1 MALGRRVLLTVASG
15 SLIYSGMVS
24 ALGMGEIS
32 LQSALNQ
39 PLRAEIDLL
48 DVGDLSADDIR
59 IVLAS
64 SSDFA
69 RVGVERPAFLQDL
82 RFTPVIEGNRSRI
95 RVSSSQ
101 PVREPYLNFLV
112 EITRANS
119 RLLREYTVLL
129 DPLPGTLEVA
139 SNRQAEIEQASALP
153 VAAQPARFAPQAAT
167 PQASQGRRHR
177 VASGESLWIIAAA
190 YTDGGP
196 SQSQFMRDVLALNSD
211 AFAGGDPARLK
222 AGVNLLLPDTAE
234 GVAAV
239 AIEPV
244 QVDPVAEST
253 VQERP
258 APDPEPADPAL
269 VDDQVALLRRQLFEE
284 LAASREENRQLKQ
297 MLIDIRV
304 QLESVTAQL
313 IEQNRTQAIAPPA
326 DAPTQQQTATTGS
339 SMTPAD
345 QPAIVLSGTE
355 TSSSSSWR
363 DWMLPGGGVLA
374 SLMLGGL
381 WLGWRK
387 KLRPTPPETVSLAEV
402 RPGVTFVSSTPA
414 MEMPRQPAHA
424 SVSETDV
431 LEAADI
437 YLTYGRRDEALD
449 VLQRGI
455 ERSPA
460 QLDIR
465 LRQLGLIAE
474 SGDVGRYCAA
484 AEDYLQAGGDQAQL
498 GQLLALHPALAA
510 AVTPADR
517 ASASALD
524 DQDVTFVL
532 SEDTTAVSPGSA
544 LAAAVQ
550 RRTVEAEPT
559 CSVDSQPWLDGFD
572 DDTLTLDELPSL
584 LDDADSFGSM
594 RSADELRKLEA
605 NPEHLVRLNQAVAY
619 IKQGDMDSACI
630 ILESLATEGDDQ
642 QRQQV
647 NELLAQI
654 A

>member
-139 SNRQAEIEQASALP
+139 SNRQA
-153 VAAQPARFAPQAAT
+153 AT

-269 VDDQVALLRRQLFEE
+269 VEDQVAILRRQLFEE

-297 MLIDIRV
+297 MLIDMRV

-355 TSSSSSWR
+355 TGSSSSWR

-402 RPGVTFVSSTPA
+402 SPGVTSVSSTPA

-510 AVTPADR
+510 AVTPADH

>member
-1 MALGRRVLLTVASG
+1 M
-15 SLIYSGMVS
+15 
-24 ALGMGEIS
+24 
-32 LQSALNQ
+32 
-39 PLRAEIDLL
+39 
-48 DVGDLSADDIR
+48 
-59 IVLAS
+59 
-64 SSDFA
+64 
-69 RVGVERPAFLQDL
+69 
-82 RFTPVIEGNRSRI
+82 
-95 RVSSSQ
+95 
-101 PVREPYLNFLV
+101 
-112 EITRANS
+112 
-119 RLLREYTVLL
+119 
-129 DPLPGTLEVA
+129 
-139 SNRQAEIEQASALP
+139 
-153 VAAQPARFAPQAAT
+153 
-167 PQASQGRRHR
+167 
-177 VASGESLWIIAAA
+177 
-190 YTDGGP
+190 
-196 SQSQFMRDVLALNSD
+196 
-211 AFAGGDPARLK
+211 
-222 AGVNLLLPDTAE
+222 
-234 GVAAV
+234 
-239 AIEPV
+239 
-244 QVDPVAEST
+244 
-253 VQERP
+253 
-258 APDPEPADPAL
+258 
-269 VDDQVALLRRQLFEE
+269 
-284 LAASREENRQLKQ
+284 
-297 MLIDIRV
+297 
-304 QLESVTAQL
+304 
-313 IEQNRTQAIAPPA
+313 
-326 DAPTQQQTATTGS
+326 
-339 SMTPAD
+339 
-345 QPAIVLSGTE
+345 
-355 TSSSSSWR
+355 
-363 DWMLPGGGVLA
+363 
-374 SLMLGGL
+374 
-381 WLGWRK
+381 
-387 KLRPTPPETVSLAEV
+387 AEV
-402 RPGVTFVSSTPA
+402 RPGVTSVSSTPA

-484 AEDYLQAGGDQAQL
+484 AADYLQAGGDQAQL

-532 SEDTTAVSPGSA
+532 SEDTTAVSP
-544 LAAAVQ
+544 AVQ